1 MNRILN
7 KFLKPFDIRNTKDG
21 QAGMSIIEIIIV
33 LALIGGLM
41 GVIVTNVIKQSEN
54 AKQDTAKLEMQ
65 RISESLT
72 MYRVDNN
79 RYPRTEQG
87 LDALLNAPSDA
98 KKWRGPYCDKD
109 KLIDPWDGEYSYES
123 DGRAFR
129 IVSAGPD
136 ENEGT
141 ADDISFPEDSGDE
154 GGDI

>member
-1 MNRILN
+1 MTHVSN
-7 KFLKPFDIRNTKDG
+7 KFLKPFDLGNDKDR

-41 GVIVTNVIKQSEN
+41 GVIVTNVIQQSEN
-54 AKQDTAKLEMQ
+54 AKMDTAKLEMQ

-87 LDALLNAPSDA
+87 LEALISAPSDA
-98 KKWRGPYCDKD
+98 KKWRGPYCDED
-109 KLIDPWDGEYSYES
+109 KLIDPWDGDYSYES

-136 ENEGT
+136 GNEGT
-141 ADDISFPEDSGDE
+141 SDDIFFPEDSGDKGE
-154 GGDI
+154 G